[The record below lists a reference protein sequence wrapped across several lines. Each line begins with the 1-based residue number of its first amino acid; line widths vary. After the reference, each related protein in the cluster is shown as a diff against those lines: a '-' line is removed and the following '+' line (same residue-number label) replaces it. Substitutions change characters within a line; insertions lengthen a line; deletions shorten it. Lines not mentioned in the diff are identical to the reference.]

1 MARAMFVDY
10 NFCTGCH
17 ACELSCQNEHSLTPE
32 NMGIVVEKIGPFQ
45 IGAKKWQYDFFPA
58 PTDFCNG
65 CKERLAKGKRPA
77 CVQHCQ
83 TQCLEFGD
91 PLEFIGRLDK
101 KRALFVL

>member
-1 MARAMFVDY
+1 MPKIMFVDY

-17 ACELSCQNEHSLTPE
+17 ACELSCQNEHGLSPE

-45 IGAKKWQYDFFPA
+45 TGAKTWQYDFFPA
-58 PTDFCNG
+58 PTDFCDG
-65 CKERLAKGKRPA
+65 CEERVSKGKRPA

-83 TQCLEFGD
+83 TQCLEFGESS
-91 PLEFIGRLDK
+91 EFIDKLDR